1 MQDVWIMREKS
12 QARDEE
18 RLFCFGSIGRKG
30 IVQVKITTAM
40 NRISKIIEDVDYQ
53 SLYVEIKTRDDKY
66 ILDRQRE
73 TIVTGFR
80 GNEKCR

>member
-1 MQDVWIMREKS
+1 
-12 QARDEE
+12 
-18 RLFCFGSIGRKG
+18 
-30 IVQVKITTAM
+30 M

-80 GNEKCR
+80 GSEKDAKR